1 MSRRHF
7 SDWLQAYL
15 EYTEYS
21 EAPAVFHFWAGV
33 HTVAGALRRKTWIEM
48 GYFQWYP
55 NFYIIFVAPPGIVS
69 KSTTLRIGQNLL
81 RQLKG
86 IHFGPEA
93 ITWQA
98 LVTHLA
104 ESTEGIPLA
113 NGTFMPMSALSIAS
127 GEFGTFLNP
136 HDREMVDI
144 LVALWDGQ
152 TGIFEKKTKTSGHD
166 RIENPWLNI
175 AACTTPAWIQGNF
188 PEYLIGGGFTSR
200 CIFVYASKKR
210 RFIAY
215 PSMEMPKAFKD
226 LENKLVEDLRTLSLL
241 TGEFHL
247 TPEAVAWGTEWY
259 EKHYAKT
266 DNILAGERFAG
277 YWARKQTHMHK
288 LAMILSAAQG
298 NDLIISAKHLESAEK
313 ILTVNERDMP
323 HVFSAIGADT
333 GAKKFREIMQILL
346 SHKIIKKS
354 QLFSLVMAHMS
365 FEDFEKA
372 TSALIQNEFVFLE
385 QKDSQLY
392 LRPNMEKLRGQN
404 TDGAAS

>member
-1 MSRRHF
+1 MSKRHF
-7 SDWLQAYL
+7 QDWLQAYIQ
-15 EYTEYS
+15 YTEYS
-21 EAPAVFHFWAGV
+21 EAPAIFHFWAGV
-33 HTVAGALRRKTWIEM
+33 HTIAGALRRKVWLEM

-104 ESTEGIPLA
+104 ESTEGIPLK

-136 HDREMVDI
+136 HDREMIDI

-166 RIENPWLNI
+166 KIENPWLNI

-200 CIFVYASKKR
+200 CIFVFANKKR

-215 PSMEMPKAFKD
+215 PSLEMPKGHKE
-226 LENKLVEDLRTLSLL
+226 LETKLVEDLRIISSLQ
-241 TGEFHL
+241 GEYTL
-247 TPEAVAWGTEWY
+247 TPEAVKWGTEWY
-259 EKHYAKT
+259 EKHYAST
-266 DNILAGERFAG
+266 DNVLAGERFAG
-277 YWARKQTHMHK
+277 YWARKQTHLHK
-288 LAMILSAAQG
+288 LALILAASQG
-298 NDLIISAKHLESAEK
+298 DNLYITEKHLQAAER
-313 ILTVNERDMP
+313 ILTANEKDMP
-323 HVFSAIGADT
+323 HVFAAIGADS
-333 GAKKFREIMQILL
+333 GAKKFREIMQILIVQK
-346 SHKIIKKS
+346 KIEKS
-354 QLFSLVMAHMS
+354 KLFALVMAHMS
-365 FEDFEKA
+365 FEDFDKA
-372 TSALIQNEFVFLE
+372 VSALIQNNFVQLM
-385 QKDSQLY
+385 QIQDKLY
-392 LRPNMEKLRGQN
+392 LVPNTEKLHGPDTN
-404 TDGAAS
+404 GTTS

>member
-1 MSRRHF
+1 MSKRHF

-247 TPEAVAWGTEWY
+247 TPEAVEWGTTWY
-259 EKHYAKT
+259 EKHYAST
-266 DNILAGERFAG
+266 DNVLAGERFAG
-277 YWARKQTHMHK
+277 YWEVPAT
-288 LAMILSAAQG
+288 
-298 NDLIISAKHLESAEK
+298 EE
-313 ILTVNERDMP
+313 T
-323 HVFSAIGADT
+323 AING
-333 GAKKFREIMQILL
+333 RY
-346 SHKIIKKS
+346 
-354 QLFSLVMAHMS
+354 
-365 FEDFEKA
+365 A
-372 TSALIQNEFVFLE
+372 TCFLCHWRR
-385 QKDSQLY
+385 Y
-392 LRPNMEKLRGQN
+392 WC
-404 TDGAAS
+404 

>member
-1 MSRRHF
+1 MTKRHF

-21 EAPAVFHFWAGV
+21 ESPLIFHFWAGV
-33 HTVAGALRRKTWIEM
+33 HTIAGALRRKVWLEM

-55 NFYIIFVAPPGIVS
+55 NFYIIFVAPPGVVS
-69 KSTTLRIGQNLL
+69 KSTTLRIGQGLL
-81 RQLKG
+81 RQLKD

-166 RIENPWLNI
+166 KIENPWLNI

-200 CIFVYASKKR
+200 CIFVFAEKKR

-215 PSMEMPKAFKD
+215 PSMEMPKGFKE
-226 LENKLVEDLRTLSLL
+226 LEEKLVQDLRIISSLQGEYKLSGDAL
-241 TGEFHL
+241 E
-247 TPEAVAWGTEWY
+247 WGTAWY
-259 EKHYAKT
+259 EKHYSDT
-266 DNILAGERFAG
+266 GSTLRTERFAG
-277 YWARKQTHMHK
+277 YWARKQTHLHK
-288 LAMILSAAQG
+288 LSMIIAASQSSE
-298 NDLIISAKHLESAEK
+298 LIITRKHMETALK
-313 ILTVNERDMP
+313 ILEAIEGDMP
-323 HVFSAIGADT
+323 KVFSSIGADT

-346 SHKIIKKS
+346 SGRKMQKS
-354 QLFSLVMAHMS
+354 ELFALVMAHMS
-365 FEDFEKA
+365 FEDFSKA
-372 TSALIQNEFVFLE
+372 IDALVQNDFVRLLQE
-385 QKDSQLY
+385 GDKIY
-392 LRPNMEKLRGQN
+392 LQPNMEKLKSGQN
-404 TDGAAS
+404 ING